1 MLTDGEAKDATI
13 LMLAERL
20 YICSRLLTR
29 AAERLG
35 WDDEAVQQLVEELRD
50 SVRGGVRSAL
60 TEATGE

>member
-1 MLTDGEAKDATI
+1 MGDDAKDRTI

-35 WDDEAVQQLVEELRD
+35 WDEPAVQELVGELQAATRREVD
-50 SVRGGVRSAL
+50 GAGVQ
-60 TEATGE
+60 EN